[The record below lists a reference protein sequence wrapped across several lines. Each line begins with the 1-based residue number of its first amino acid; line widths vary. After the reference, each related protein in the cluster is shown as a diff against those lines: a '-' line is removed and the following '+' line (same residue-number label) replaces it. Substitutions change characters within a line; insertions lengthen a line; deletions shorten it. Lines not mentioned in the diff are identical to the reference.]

1 MKAKVLIALFVLGIL
16 SFTAP
21 ISFGQPTQVSYR
33 WTKTI
38 GSSLEDYGNSIATD
52 TLGNIYVT
60 GHFSATA
67 KFGLDFGTTDIKASA
82 GEADIFITK
91 INPND
96 TYGWTKRIGGI
107 SRDEGHAITTDLL
120 GSVYV
125 TESFRDSVNYGLDF
139 GTTEEKDTERNRIR
153 TNRLISG
160 LGLATSW
167 IATVIVDSLVWDGY
181 RQYTLVP
188 VIGPWIT
195 LVKMASNEDQ
205 GWPGAKELLFLSGV
219 AQTGF
224 ATYFIISLARHPKPR
239 ETKNVAIWTNFNSI
253 NLRIQF

>member
-1 MKAKVLIALFVLGIL
+1 M
-16 SFTAP
+16 
-21 ISFGQPTQVSYR
+21 
-33 WTKTI
+33 
-38 GSSLEDYGNSIATD
+38 
-52 TLGNIYVT
+52 
-60 GHFSATA
+60 
-67 KFGLDFGTTDIKASA
+67 
-82 GEADIFITK
+82 
-91 INPND
+91 
-96 TYGWTKRIGGI
+96 
-107 SRDEGHAITTDLL
+107 
-120 GSVYV
+120 
-125 TESFRDSVNYGLDF
+125 NYGLDF

-253 NLRIQF
+253 NLRNSILTERGLKEGHVEIVVRECKENFLSFPERVTEMCLGKNENLWPGLFPAPNLPPLYPCGKLVFHRGWNENPTPGRGICPEGPNQETAYLTATEAENTNSS